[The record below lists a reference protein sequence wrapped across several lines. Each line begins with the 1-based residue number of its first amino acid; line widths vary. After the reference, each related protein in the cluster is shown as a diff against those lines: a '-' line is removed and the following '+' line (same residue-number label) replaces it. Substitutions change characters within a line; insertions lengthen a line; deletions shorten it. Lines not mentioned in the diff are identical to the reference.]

1 MKKAS
6 REGGFFLLIHF
17 FVHFFK
23 NRCTAGQTM
32 RAATVLTAP
41 SIRRP
46 GVEAR
51 PAATL
56 A

>member
-6 REGGFFLLIHF
+6 REGGFFLL
-17 FVHFFK
+17 VHFFK

-32 RAATVLTAP
+32 KAATVLTAP
-41 SIRRP
+41 SIKRP